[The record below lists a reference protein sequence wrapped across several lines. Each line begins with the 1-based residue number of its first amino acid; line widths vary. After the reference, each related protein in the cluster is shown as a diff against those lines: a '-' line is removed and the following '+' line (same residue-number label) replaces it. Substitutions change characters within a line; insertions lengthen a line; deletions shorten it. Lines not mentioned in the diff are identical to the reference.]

1 MADIN
6 AGQLNRGP
14 NRCLLVDPKQ
24 IAIAVTLVVFLLAA
38 ILFSYISYRR
48 QISVA
53 ETVANEFSR
62 VIESDLHY
70 NENFSD
76 AVSVIYLR
84 LKNGHYRLGDVGR
97 EYDERHRIYGIN
109 LYADR
114 ANNAFMGTLQS
125 DSRLTNDKLL
135 LARAVDMAMRI
146 ESHNSHYSHI
156 NHRYFLSKNDD
167 FIYITNKVP
176 LKDYVFKASRG
187 QGYGLFS
194 QIESRGYLYQKL
206 QDDSGSRR
214 GELSP
219 VYLDSLSGDPVITVQ
234 HVVFDQS
241 QGMKDKVLGSLCFDY
256 QREDLAVIARSLDIH
271 RQDDFLNIYLRDKE
285 NNTELGVLGVDNRGK
300 KIRSSINDRYEVI
313 VSIDPLRYYLAP
325 AGRGDVWILALLS
338 LCFLG
343 LGLIYDRILR
353 AQRRD
358 SLTDPLTGL
367 YNRAWLKKYDTQR
380 GLRPRAIVMLDCND
394 FKTINDTWGHQ
405 MGDMALKHVAKS
417 ILDRIQAGCDHA
429 VRMGGDEFLIA
440 FSRGSLDTADAC
452 MRRIAHDI
460 GLFSAEVPFSVSYGI
475 CELTP
480 GMTLSAAMS
489 QADSRMYQTK
499 KQGKNPPPASAQ

>member
-6 AGQLNRGP
+6 AGQLSRSP
-14 NRCLLVDPKQ
+14 NRRLFVDSKQ
-24 IAIAVTLVVFLLAA
+24 IAIAVTLIVFMLAA

-76 AVSVIYLR
+76 AVSVLYLR
-84 LKNGHYRLGDVGR
+84 LKSSRYPLGKVGH
-97 EYDERHRIYGIN
+97 EYDKQHRIYGIN
-109 LYADR
+109 LF
-114 ANNAFMGTLQS
+114 ANQTNSAFMGTLQS
-125 DSRLTNDKLL
+125 DEPLTTDKLL
-135 LARAVDMAMRI
+135 LARAVDLAMRI
-146 ESHNSHYSHI
+146 ESRKSHYSHI
-156 NHRYFLSKNDD
+156 SRRYFLSKRDD
-167 FIYITNKVP
+167 FIYITSKVP
-176 LKDYVFKASRG
+176 LTEYVFKTRRG
-187 QGYGLFS
+187 RGYGLFS
-194 QIESRGYLYQKL
+194 HIETRGYLYQKL
-206 QDDSGSRR
+206 HDDPEARF

-241 QGMKDKVLGSLCFDY
+241 QSMKDKVLGSLCFDY
-256 QREDLAVIARSLDIH
+256 LQEDLAAIARSLGINQ
-271 RQDDFLNIYLRDKE
+271 QDDFLNIYLQDKE
-285 NNTELGVLGVDNRGK
+285 SRTELGVLGVDNRGK
-300 KIRSSINDRYEVI
+300 KVRSAINERYEVI

-325 AGRGDVWILALLS
+325 TGRGDVWILALLS

-353 AQRRD
+353 AQRHD

-367 YNRAWLKKYDTQR
+367 YNRAWLKKYDTR
-380 GLRPRAIVMLDCND
+380 RVLRASTIVMLDCND
-394 FKTINDTWGHQ
+394 FKAINDTWGHQ

-417 ILDRIQAGCDHA
+417 IAHRIQPGRDYA
-429 VRMGGDEFLIA
+429 VRMGGDEFLII
-440 FSRGSLDTADAC
+440 FSQSGTDSVEAC
-452 MRRIAHDI
+452 MRRITHDI
-460 GLFSAEVPFSVSYGI
+460 GLFSAEVPFSASYGI

-480 GMTLSAAMS
+480 GMSLSEAMS
-489 QADSRMYQTK
+489 LADSRMYRIK
-499 KQGKNPPPASAQ
+499 KRAKNR

>member
-1 MADIN
+1 VADIN
-6 AGQLNRGP
+6 AGQLSRSP
-14 NRCLLVDPKQ
+14 NRRFFVESKQ
-24 IAIAVTLVVFLLAA
+24 VAIAVTLIVFMLAA
-38 ILFSYISYRR
+38 ILFIYISYRR

-76 AVSVIYLR
+76 AVSVLYLR
-84 LKNGHYRLGDVGR
+84 LKSSRYQLGDVGQ
-97 EYDERHRIYGIN
+97 EYDKQHRIYGIN
-109 LYADR
+109 LFADR
-114 ANNAFMGTLQS
+114 TNNAFMGTLQS
-125 DSRLTNDKLL
+125 DESLTRDKLL
-135 LARAVDMAMRI
+135 LARAVDLAMHI
-146 ESHNSHYSHI
+146 ESRNSHYSHI
-156 NHRYFLSKNDD
+156 SRRYFLSKQDD
-167 FIYITNKVP
+167 FIYITSKVP
-176 LKDYVFKASRG
+176 LSEYVFKSGRG
-187 QGYGLFS
+187 RGYGLFS
-194 QIESRGYLYQKL
+194 HIETRGYLYQKL
-206 QDDSGSRR
+206 HDDPDARF

-256 QREDLAVIARSLDIH
+256 QREDLLAIARSLEIDQ
-271 RQDDFLNIYLRDKE
+271 QDNFLNIYLLDKE
-285 NNTELGVLGVDNRGK
+285 SHTELGVLGVDNRGRRV
-300 KIRSSINDRYEVI
+300 RSAINDRYEVI
-313 VSIDPLRYYLAP
+313 VSIDPLRYYLAST
-325 AGRGDVWILALLS
+325 GRSDLLILALLS

-353 AQRRD
+353 AQRRN

-367 YNRAWLKKYDTQR
+367 YNRAWLEKYDTR
-380 GLRPRAIVMLDCND
+380 SGLRARTIVMLDCND

-417 ILDRIQAGCDHA
+417 IIHRIQQNRDYA
-429 VRMGGDEFLIA
+429 VRMGGDEFLIT
-440 FSRGSLDTADAC
+440 FSQEGSEAAEAC

-460 GLFSAEVPFSVSYGI
+460 GLFSAEVPLSVSYGV

-480 GMTLSAAMS
+480 GMTLSEAMS
-489 QADSRMYQTK
+489 RADSRMYKVK
-499 KQGKNPPPASAQ
+499 KRAKI

>member
-6 AGQLNRGP
+6 AGQLSRSP
-14 NRCLLVDPKQ
+14 NRRFFVESKQ
-24 IAIAVTLVVFLLAA
+24 VAIAVTLIVFMLAVV
-38 ILFSYISYRR
+38 LFSYISYRR

-76 AVSVIYLR
+76 AVSVLYLR
-84 LKNGHYRLGDVGR
+84 LKSSRYQLGDIGQ
-97 EYDERHRIYGIN
+97 EYDKQHRIYGIN
-109 LYADR
+109 LFADR
-114 ANNAFMGTLQS
+114 VNNAFMGTLQS
-125 DSRLTNDKLL
+125 DEPLTSDKLL
-135 LARAVDMAMRI
+135 LARAVDLAMRI
-146 ESHNSHYSHI
+146 ESRNSHYSHI
-156 NHRYFLSKNDD
+156 SRRYFLSKQDD
-167 FIYITNKVP
+167 FIYITTKVP
-176 LKDYVFKASRG
+176 LSEYVFKASRG
-187 QGYGLFS
+187 RGYGLFS
-194 QIESRGYLYQKL
+194 HIETRGYLYQKL
-206 QDDSGSRR
+206 HDDPGTRF

-256 QREDLAVIARSLDIH
+256 QREDLLAIARSLGINQ
-271 RQDDFLNIYLRDKE
+271 QDDFLNIYLQDKE
-285 NNTELGVLGVDNRGK
+285 NRTELGVLGVDNWGK
-300 KIRSSINDRYEVI
+300 KVRSAINERYEVI

-325 AGRGDVWILALLS
+325 AGRGDLLILALLS

-343 LGLIYDRILR
+343 LGVIYDRILR
-353 AQRRD
+353 AQRCN

-367 YNRAWLKKYDTQR
+367 YNRAWLEKYDTR
-380 GLRPRAIVMLDCND
+380 SSGVRARTIVMLDCND

-417 ILDRIQAGCDHA
+417 IIHRIQPNRDYA
-429 VRMGGDEFLIA
+429 VRMGGDEFLIT
-440 FSRGSLDTADAC
+440 FSQGGSEAVEAC

-460 GLFSAEVPFSVSYGI
+460 GLFSAEVPFSVSYGV

-480 GMTLSAAMS
+480 GMTLSEAMS
-489 QADSRMYQTK
+489 RADSRMYKIK
-499 KQGKNPPPASAQ
+499 KRAKI